1 MHGVFSRAHL
11 CTVQS
16 VARQCPYPA
25 YKLWSSAGTG
35 QHRSPHQNHTPAPP
49 WQMMREI
56 DITRIS
62 PQVTK
67 IMTKKCSV
75 SILVC
80 KLFFIKTPTL
90 VLFFSSQSGE
100 GHSQWAWPF
109 TSIQE
114 APKLQTKS
122 SQDVGASG
130 PVEEMVQP
138 NYYYS
143 FILILWPL
151 IYAIASTMV
160 TSKKVFTTF
169 SHAIQYIFM
178 AFSFALVLIMR

>member
-1 MHGVFSRAHL
+1 MSTVMHRVFSRAHL

-35 QHRSPHQNHTPAPP
+35 RHRSPHQNHTPAPP
-49 WQMMREI
+49 WQMMRDI

-62 PQVTK
+62 PQ
-67 IMTKKCSV
+67 MTQKCLNTGLQTFSL
-75 SILVC
+75 S
-80 KLFFIKTPTL
+80 KTPTL

-130 PVEEMVQP
+130 PVGEMVQP
-138 NYYYS
+138 HYYYS

-151 IYAIASTMV
+151 IHHATAATMV
-160 TSKKVFTTF
+160 THNFFSCNRIYFYGIKFT
-169 SHAIQYIFM
+169 
-178 AFSFALVLIMR
+178 LVLIMR